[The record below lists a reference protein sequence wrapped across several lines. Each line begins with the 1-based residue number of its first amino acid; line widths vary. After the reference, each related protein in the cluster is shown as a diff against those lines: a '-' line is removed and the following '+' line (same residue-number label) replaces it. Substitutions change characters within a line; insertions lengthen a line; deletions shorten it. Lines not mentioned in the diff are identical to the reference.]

1 MNETNL
7 NLTATDGHRITG
19 TLYRPASPM
28 AILVISH
35 GMAEHAGRYAA
46 LAHWLSN
53 QGVAVLAFHHRGHGP
68 DCRTEHLG
76 HYADRQ
82 GWQKVV
88 DDLHQVIEHGHT
100 LFPGLPLTLLGHS
113 MGSFIAQS
121 YAGQHGD
128 RLDALLLSATN
139 RIHRPR
145 LRASA
150 ALVRLI
156 ALFRGKRHRSKLIT
170 AMTFGQ
176 FNRPFRPGRTRCD
189 WLSRDP
195 QQVDRYLADPL
206 CGFECTT
213 GLWHDF
219 ITGMLGINPGQWPQD
234 LPVHLFAGTDDP
246 VGEMGKG
253 IRQHFRAVR
262 EAGIQKVTFRLFNG
276 GRHEML
282 NELNAEDVWQHL
294 LQCIP
299 VQVPAFAGPLPA

>member
-1 MNETNL
+1 MSETTL
-7 NLTATDGHRITG
+7 NLTTTDGHRITG
-19 TLYRPASPM
+19 TLFCPDTPGA
-28 AILVISH
+28 ALVISH
-35 GMAEHAGRYAA
+35 GMAEHGNRYAG
-46 LAHWLSN
+46 LARWLGTR
-53 QGVAVLAFHHRGHGP
+53 GVAVVTYHHRGHGP
-68 DCRTEHLG
+68 DCRPEDLG
-76 HYADRQ
+76 HYADHQ

-88 DDLHQVIEHGHT
+88 DDLGLVVDHIRQQ
-100 LFPGLPLTLLGHS
+100 FPELPVTLLGHS

-121 YAGQHGD
+121 YAAQHGD
-128 RLDALLLSATN
+128 KLDTLVLSATN
-139 RIHRPR
+139 RIHKPQ

-150 ALVRLI
+150 ALVWLIRL
-156 ALFRGKRHRSKLIT
+156 LRGRRHHSKLIS

-176 FNRPFRPGRTRCD
+176 FNRHFRPNRTDCD

-195 QQVDRYLADPL
+195 QQVDRYRTDPL
-206 CGFECTT
+206 CGFECSA

-253 IRQHFRAVR
+253 IRQHFRAIR
-262 EAGIQKVTFRLFNG
+262 EAGIQKVTFRLFDG

-299 VQVPAFAGPLPA
+299 VRENACTEPLPA